1 MSVSAYKRSENV
13 FQILTNAEKLYKE
26 IIRISKT
33 EKLIPKRYMKL
44 LGFKIVEDARDVL
57 ESIAIANEMDLTD
70 EYEKVQRREYQKK
83 TKIALIK
90 MEQDIKI
97 NMEFV
102 GSSIEKYET
111 SLSLMSDIKKLLS
124 NWIKS
129 DLERE

>member
-1 MSVSAYKRSENV
+1 MSVPAYKRSENA
-13 FQILTNAEKLYKE
+13 FQILTNAERLYKE

-57 ESIAIANEMDLTD
+57 ESIAIANEMDLND
-70 EYEKVQRREYQKK
+70 EYEKIQRREYQRR

-97 NMEFV
+97 NLEFV

-111 SLSLMSDIKKLLS
+111 SLSLMSDIKKQLS
-124 NWIKS
+124 NWVKS
-129 DLERE
+129 DFERE

>member
-1 MSVSAYKRSENV
+1 MSVPSYKRSENV
-13 FQILTNAEKLYKE
+13 FQVLTNAEKLYKE

-70 EYEKVQRREYQKK
+70 GYEKVQRREYQKK
-83 TKIALIK
+83 TKISLIK

-97 NMEFV
+97 NLEFV
-102 GSSIEKYET
+102 GSSIENYET
-111 SLSLMSDIKKLLS
+111 SLSLMSDIKKQLS
-124 NWIKS
+124 NWTKS
-129 DLERE
+129 DFERE

>member
-1 MSVSAYKRSENV
+1 MSVPAYKRSENV

-26 IIRISKT
+26 IIRIAKT

-57 ESIAIANEMDLTD
+57 ESIAIANEMDLND
-70 EYEKVQRREYQKK
+70 DYEKVQRRESQKK
-83 TKIALIK
+83 TKISLIK

-97 NMEFV
+97 NLEFV
-102 GSSIEKYET
+102 GSSIENYET
-111 SLSLMSDIKKLLS
+111 SLSLMSDIKKQLS

>member
-1 MSVSAYKRSENV
+1 MSVPAYKRSENA

-57 ESIAIANEMDLTD
+57 ESIAIANEMDLND
-70 EYEKVQRREYQKK
+70 EYERIQRREYQKR

-97 NMEFV
+97 NLEFV
-102 GSSIEKYET
+102 KSSIEKYET
-111 SLSLMSDIKKLLS
+111 SLSLMSDIKKQLS

-129 DLERE
+129 DFERE

>member
-1 MSVSAYKRSENV
+1 MSVPAYKRSENV

-57 ESIAIANEMDLTD
+57 ESIAIANEMDLND
-70 EYEKVQRREYQKK
+70 DYEKIQRREYQKK
-83 TKIALIK
+83 TKISLIK

-97 NMEFV
+97 NLEFV
-102 GSSIEKYET
+102 GTSIEKYET
-111 SLSLMSDIKKLLS
+111 SLSLMSDIKKQLS
-124 NWIKS
+124 NWMKS

>member
-1 MSVSAYKRSENV
+1 MSVPSYKRSENV

-57 ESIAIANEMDLTD
+57 ESIAIANEMDLND
-70 EYEKVQRREYQKK
+70 DYEKIQRREYQKK

-97 NMEFV
+97 NLEFV

-111 SLSLMSDIKKLLS
+111 SLSLMSDIKKQLS
-124 NWIKS
+124 NWMKS

>member
-1 MSVSAYKRSENV
+1 MSVPAYKRSENA
-13 FQILTNAEKLYKE
+13 FQILTNAERLYKE

-57 ESIAIANEMDLTD
+57 ESIAIANEMDLND
-70 EYEKVQRREYQKK
+70 EYEKIQRREYQRR

-97 NMEFV
+97 NLEFV

-111 SLSLMSDIKKLLS
+111 SLSLMSDIKKQLS

-129 DLERE
+129 DFERE

>member
-1 MSVSAYKRSENV
+1 MSVPAYKRSENV

-83 TKIALIK
+83 TKISLIK

-97 NMEFV
+97 NLEFV
-102 GSSIEKYET
+102 GSSIENYET
-111 SLSLMSDIKKLLS
+111 SLSLMSDIKKQLS

>member
-1 MSVSAYKRSENV
+1 MSVPAYKRSENA

-57 ESIAIANEMDLTD
+57 ESIAIANEMDLND
-70 EYEKVQRREYQKK
+70 EYEKIQRREYQKK

-97 NMEFV
+97 NLEFV
-102 GSSIEKYET
+102 GPSIEKYET
-111 SLSLMSDIKKLLS
+111 SLSLMSDIKKQLS

-129 DLERE
+129 DFERE

>member
-1 MSVSAYKRSENV
+1 MSVPAYKRSENV
-13 FQILTNAEKLYKE
+13 FQVLTNAEKLYKE

-83 TKIALIK
+83 TKISLIK

-97 NMEFV
+97 NLEFV
-102 GSSIEKYET
+102 GSSIENYET
-111 SLSLMSDIKKLLS
+111 SLSLMSDIKKQLS
-124 NWIKS
+124 NWTKS
-129 DLERE
+129 DFERE

>member
-1 MSVSAYKRSENV
+1 MSVPAYKRSENV

-70 EYEKVQRREYQKK
+70 DYEKVQRREYQKK

-111 SLSLMSDIKKLLS
+111 SLSLMSDIKKQLS